1 MGTNELSSWSVKHII
16 SFLSTAADV
25 EFFSTEINLKGIINH
40 HLQIIVV
47 PFNSEGVNFSR
58 Y

>member
-1 MGTNELSSWSVKHII
+1 MLD
-16 SFLSTAADV
+16 TAADV
-25 EFFSTEINLKGIINH
+25 EFFSTEINLKGIINL

-47 PFNSEGVNFSR
+47 PFNSEGVNFSS